1 MAHSVS
7 EWMIN
12 VGPMKSKT
20 SHVRHVMRLLNSC
33 DKITIIK
40 RLGVCHNLLCC
51 LLLPPFSEEKENR
64 RRQGKMKRMNSQ
76 ALGLKGNDIP
86 SG

>member
-1 MAHSVS
+1 MVHSVS
-7 EWMIN
+7 EWMIY
-12 VGPMKSKT
+12 VVPMKSKT
-20 SHVRHVMRLLNSC
+20 SRVRHVMRLLNSC

-40 RLGVCHNLLCC
+40 RLGVCHNLLGC
-51 LLLPPFSEEKENR
+51 LLLPPFSGEKGNR
-64 RRQGKMKRMNSQ
+64 SRQGKMQRMNSQ